1 MLLVRQFH
9 HSFKHNPLE
18 DGVPNAYFGKSENGW
33 MNTSLFYGWLGN
45 HFAQRIPPSRPVVLV
60 VDGHGSHIDIELSK
74 LAIQNQINLY
84 CLPPNCTHCLQP
96 CDVSFFKPLKSNWD
110 VAVEEWEANHLGEVL
125 NKYEFAG
132 VFRKA
137 WERTIKVST
146 LVNSFR
152 GTGLCPLDRSAIKD
166 CVIAPSTVHSKATP
180 VNNGGTEGTDDEEEK
195 TGSEVKKDGSEV
207 EHDSSSVVSS
217 NEVVGECSE
226 SKEGDEAKDVVDECE
241 ISLQELEKSMSV
253 SQIERF
259 NLRLEDG
266 YNLGI
271 DPLYLQWKRAKL
283 ATSGAKASSSQ
294 VDVEALTGDQSVALS
309 PSSAGQPSPAAEKTP
324 SRGIQPTKKVSP
336 ILEDILIYPE
346 QKSKKGKA
354 KAHKEQTPSHL
365 TSEQFI
371 KLCEEKEKRKQEEEE
386 LKAKNKLEREEKA
399 LQRKKDQEKKAEER
413 RKKKEERA
421 RKKEEEDK
429 RKEERRI
436 ERERKRQEKE
446 MRNPR
451 KRLYSGATDDQGT
464 SASAGNLIGDEGP
477 STSGTSTSEPRPKR
491 AVSENVP
498 WCGFCGT

>member
-1 MLLVRQFH
+1 MLAPVGCRYVNRVNSGNKTQITTLACYNAAGKAIPPFH
-9 HSFKHNPLE
+9 IYPGERFKQNPLE

-74 LAIQNQINLY
+74 LAIENQIHLY

-96 CDVSFFKPLKSNWD
+96 CDVGFFKPLKSNWD

-195 TGSEVKKDGSEV
+195 TGSEVEKDGSEV
-207 EHDSSSVVSS
+207 EHDSSSVVTV
-217 NEVVGECSE
+217 NEVVGGCSE

-241 ISLQELEKSMSV
+241 ISLQELEKLMSV

-266 YNLGI
+266 YNIGI
-271 DPLYLQWKRAKL
+271 DLLYLQWKRAKL
-283 ATSGAKASSSQ
+283 ATSGAQASSSQ
-294 VDVEALTGDQSVALS
+294 VDVEALTGVQSVALS
-309 PSSAGQPSPAAEKTP
+309 PSSAGQPSPATEKTP
-324 SRGIQPTKKVSP
+324 SRGIRPTKKVSP
-336 ILEDILIYPE
+336 ILNDILIYPE

-371 KLCEEKEKRKQEEEE
+371 KLCEEKEKRQ
-386 LKAKNKLEREEKA
+386 
-399 LQRKKDQEKKAEER
+399 R
-413 RKKKEERA
+413 RK
-421 RKKEEEDK
+421 
-429 RKEERRI
+429 
-436 ERERKRQEKE
+436 
-446 MRNPR
+446 RN
-451 KRLYSGATDDQGT
+451 
-464 SASAGNLIGDEGP
+464 
-477 STSGTSTSEPRPKR
+477 
-491 AVSENVP
+491 
-498 WCGFCGT
+498 